1 MSKILVIT
9 TSLRA
14 KSNTDI
20 LAEELVKGARDAGND
35 VEVISLKGKEI
46 RFCIGCLACQK
57 TQRCIQKDDAL
68 AIADKVLEA
77 ETLVFV
83 TPIYYYE
90 MSGQMKTL
98 LDRLNPLYSA
108 DYQFRKVY
116 MLSTAAEEEDFVPE
130 KAVSGLQGWVD
141 CFEKAELAGSL
152 FCGGLNAPGEA
163 SGADEKLRAA
173 YDFGEKLK

>member
-116 MLSTAAEEEDFVPE
+116 MLSTAVEEEDFVPE

-173 YDFGEKLK
+173 YDFGVKLK